1 MPNERNVSASDYTGR
16 HRRYWSYRN
25 QDSSINVSTCCGQAA
40 VYSAFRTRRGR
51 TLPGGLTG
59 LVRSHPPDNL
69 FGMLGTSPGRVED
82 MTRALGLMV
91 GKRGGFPERVRE
103 TGDRPVLVCLDVG
116 KLTPSVWGLHWV
128 AVFGLS
134 SAGVHISNWRRDCVP
149 REQFE
154 EAWTAPLVY
163 AVGMSQHYFRT

>member
-59 LVRSHPPDNL
+59 LVRDHPPDNL
-69 FGMLGTSPGRVED
+69 FGMLGTSPGRVEQIV
-82 MTRALGLMV
+82 RVLGLA
-91 GKRGGFPERVRE
+91 GGRRSGLADLLADLRE
-103 TGDRPVLVCLDVG
+103 RPVLVCLDAG

-128 AVFGLS
+128 AVFGFS
-134 SAGVHISNWRRDCVP
+134 GGDAHISNWGIDRVPFQQFRD
-149 REQFE
+149 
-154 EAWTAPLVY
+154 AWTAPLVF
-163 AVGMSQHYFRT
+163 ATGMSEHYIRT